1 MRRLILP
8 VLLATALALTGCG
21 GSEPA
26 ARGAGPD
33 AGSDA
38 DLDLPVDG
46 ADAVRPACPFTAEQV
61 TGIVGQQ
68 LDDKGN
74 CSFGDGIAL
83 LTVTTASRVAG
94 EMTYDY
100 QRQQADQTYQS
111 VTDLG
116 VGDKGYLAVQDIE
129 AEAVVINGA
138 GSFTVTLSSFQRL
151 GAQPDGYAQA
161 MRKLADAL
169 PN

>member
-21 GSEPA
+21 DSEPA
-26 ARGAGPD
+26 APGTGSD

-116 VGDKGYLAVQDIE
+116 VGDKGYLAVKDIE

-138 GSFTVTLSSFQRL
+138 GSFTVTLSSFPRL

-169 PN
+169 PS

>member
-8 VLLATALALTGCG
+8 VVLAAALALTGCG
-21 GSEPA
+21 DSEPTTPA
-26 ARGAGPD
+26 AGPD

-46 ADAVRPACPFTAEQV
+46 GGSVRPACPFTAEQIAE
-61 TGIVGQQ
+61 IVGQQ
-68 LDDKGN
+68 LNDQGN

-83 LTVTTASRVAG
+83 LTVTTASREAG

-100 QRQQADQTYQS
+100 QRQQADQTYRS

-116 VGDKGYLAVQDIE
+116 VGDKGYLAVKDIE

-138 GSFTVTLSSFQRL
+138 GSFTVTLSSFARL
-151 GAQPDGYAQA
+151 GAQPDGYAQV
-161 MRKLADAL
+161 MRELVDAL
-169 PN
+169 PR